1 MDGRHIDSIPPIAVP
16 MLRMMCREVAGQ
28 KRRLGGDFAV
38 AWLLLSRRMRDI
50 AREACPDRDDAI
62 VTFT

>member
-1 MDGRHIDSIPPIAVP
+1 

-62 VTFT
+62 VTLT

>member
-1 MDGRHIDSIPPIAVP
+1 

-62 VTFT
+62 VTFTQILAYLDQSPLRLK